1 MAQKISLDNFKA
13 GQAGAQIN
21 VGLLGFKM
29 AVNDSLTIFNLVD
42 GVVDEFHEMKVKV
55 LTIYTVHQMII
66 ILIN

>member
-21 VGLLGFKM
+21 VGLLGFMMK
-29 AVNDSLTIFNLVD
+29 VEQT
-42 GVVDEFHEMKVKV
+42 KVKV